1 MSGKAGMIATL
12 GDMGFGPNRAARAL
26 KATGL
31 KVGSILTEQLEHLKR
46 LDQRWVQSL
55 TKQLELSNLLDQKWV
70 QS

>member
-31 KVGSILTEQLEHLKR
+31 KVGSILTEQLEHLKL
-46 LDQRWVQSL
+46 LDQR
-55 TKQLELSNLLDQKWV
+55 
-70 QS
+70 